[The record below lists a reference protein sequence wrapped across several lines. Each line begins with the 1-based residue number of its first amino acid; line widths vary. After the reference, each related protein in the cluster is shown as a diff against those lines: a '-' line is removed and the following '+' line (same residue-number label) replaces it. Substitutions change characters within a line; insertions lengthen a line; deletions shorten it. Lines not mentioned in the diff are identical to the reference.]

1 MAGQIE
7 GSRAVAKAVASCRPD
22 LICGCQGTVPGSIM
36 AALAGQTRRGA
47 LARYGIVDT
56 DSEAAA
62 IAAALRAAGSG
73 ARAYTAAASQ
83 GLLQAS
89 EAVFNAAG
97 LGLPVV
103 MTAVTQPDATGASS
117 WDDHSDAMSQRD
129 SGWVQ
134 LYAETIQE
142 AADLHIQA
150 FRIAEALSVPVMVCV
165 NGSLLTGATG
175 PAGIADQ
182 DRVDAFLPRRVP
194 GAAGPVPLGRASDP
208 EAFTEVRYLTHAR
221 QLRALGLIPGVA
233 AEFREVFGRES
244 GGLVRPYRLDGART
258 IVVALSSALGTIKE
272 AVDGLRAHGMR
283 IGALGI
289 TSYRPFPLLAVR
301 QHLAGARQLVV
312 VERALAPGIGGVLA
326 SDIQS
331 ALRQVPVPVSTVIA
345 GLGGRQVSVASLR
358 EALADADEGALEPVT
373 FLGLNTALV
382 ERELH
387 RGQPVRHPVPAA
399 RNFPAPPRL
408 TMAGI

>member
-221 QLRALGLIPGVA
+221 QLRALGLIPAPGTVGAPPDPPARPDGVTHRLHPGRVRTGRLATLGDLHLGGAAAGRCHQRVRLLGPDRRHRHIHRDLAARRRRPAHRGCLQRA
-233 AEFREVFGRES
+233 AE
-244 GGLVRPYRLDGART
+244 PA
-258 IVVALSSALGTIKE
+258 
-272 AVDGLRAHGMR
+272 
-283 IGALGI
+283 GALARAVLGE
-289 TSYRPFPLLAVR
+289 RRELAP
-301 QHLAGARQLVV
+301 AGRSFDQ
-312 VERALAPGIGGVLA
+312 RALPHRDATEAGLHRDRERPEPGQQLRDQAPGRPPGHGRRGNLA
-326 SDIQS
+326 KSGWRFS
-331 ALRQVPVPVSTVIA
+331 LK
-345 GLGGRQVSVASLR
+345 ASRPSWASSL
-358 EALADADEGALEPVT
+358 
-373 FLGLNTALV
+373 
-382 ERELH
+382 
-387 RGQPVRHPVPAA
+387 
-399 RNFPAPPRL
+399 
-408 TMAGI
+408 M